1 MAASQQGIA
10 IVEPAGVDMQLVMGP
25 SKFLVAAISALALSG
40 GVEGSRHRRRN
51 GGGCSPKPIET
62 TVTDV
67 VEPTATSVTDIFEPT
82 ETSITDI
89 IETTI
94 TDVVEP
100 TETSITD
107 IVETIE
113 TSITDALEPTETSV
127 TDIIETAE
135 TTVTDVVE
143 PTETSVTDIFEPTE
157 TTITDIVEPTETTAT
172 DTLEPVETIETTV
185 TEIVIPIETVATDIE
200 TTETSVT
207 EIIEPTPTPTTS
219 IPDEESTTSIEVPVC
234 TDAFENPNSD
244 PNSVTAPDGSKYALI
259 TANQYSSASVQQ
271 IPAFL
276 DAQSTYKLTFQW
288 AYGQQQSDVAG
299 CYFGVIAGGD
309 ELGEV
314 QLTTGTVG
322 AFTKVTYTFTPI
334 ADLIGFAE
342 PNPTAAKDASSAAKP
357 QAPTTASPNDDEL
370 EEGEE
375 EDEGGI
381 IVEDEDEDSDVDF
394 IIENKDGEKAAPPQ
408 QSRYSDIKNIP
419 QRTTSGEIASKP
431 APAKNDQKP
440 LPVPLADQAAAAA
453 RSSKININAAPVYPR
468 PASPSPR
475 STLTMSL
482 TSSAPRAQPDL
493 PENDKP
499 WRKPGTDLSDYFNYG
514 FDEFTWALY
523 ASKQESVRA
532 EYNPDLVAASNKKM
546 MEDFN
551 NMMMMGGMGMP
562 GGPGAGGAGGG
573 MGGMPGMDG
582 MTPRCSR

>member
-1 MAASQQGIA
+1 MRLRAS
-10 IVEPAGVDMQLVMGP
+10 GP
-25 SKFLVAAISALALSG
+25 SG
-40 GVEGSRHRRRN
+40 
-51 GGGCSPKPIET
+51 
-62 TVTDV
+62 
-67 VEPTATSVTDIFEPT
+67 
-82 ETSITDI
+82 
-89 IETTI
+89 
-94 TDVVEP
+94 
-100 TETSITD
+100 
-107 IVETIE
+107 
-113 TSITDALEPTETSV
+113 
-127 TDIIETAE
+127 
-135 TTVTDVVE
+135 
-143 PTETSVTDIFEPTE
+143 
-157 TTITDIVEPTETTAT
+157 
-172 DTLEPVETIETTV
+172 
-185 TEIVIPIETVATDIE
+185 
-200 TTETSVT
+200 
-207 EIIEPTPTPTTS
+207 
-219 IPDEESTTSIEVPVC
+219 
-234 TDAFENPNSD
+234 
-244 PNSVTAPDGSKYALI
+244 
-259 TANQYSSASVQQ
+259 
-271 IPAFL
+271 
-276 DAQSTYKLTFQW
+276 
-288 AYGQQQSDVAG
+288 
-299 CYFGVIAGGD
+299 
-309 ELGEV
+309 
-314 QLTTGTVG
+314 
-322 AFTKVTYTFTPI
+322 
-334 ADLIGFAE
+334 

-453 RSSKININAAPVYPR
+453 RSSKININAAPPITQVNIDN
-468 PASPSPR
+468 
-475 STLTMSL
+475 
-482 TSSAPRAQPDL
+482 DL